1 MEKIKNY
8 INGELVEPSSGK
20 YIDNYNPASGKVYSL
35 IPDSNE
41 NDINT
46 AIIHCSELMGSILH
60 YILTTF
66 FRISSVLV
74 ITLSI

>member
-8 INGELVEPSSGK
+8 INGELVEPSSVK

-35 IPDSNE
+35 VPDSNE

-46 AIIHCSELMGSILH
+46 AVLAAKMLFKAGVKHPRNTD
-60 YILTTF
+60 LTF
-66 FRISSVLV
+66 
-74 ITLSI
+74 